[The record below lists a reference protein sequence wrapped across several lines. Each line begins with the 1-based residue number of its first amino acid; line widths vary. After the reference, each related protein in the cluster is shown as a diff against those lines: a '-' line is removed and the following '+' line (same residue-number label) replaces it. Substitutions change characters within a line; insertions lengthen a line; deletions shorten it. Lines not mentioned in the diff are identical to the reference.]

1 MSGRLGIV
9 LVVCTSYS
17 IFTSDA
23 YTQPA
28 SGTDSSA
35 SGGAAAVLRQFLDET
50 QTYQAEFEQAL
61 VAADGQE
68 VERAMGELSIAR
80 PGRFAWRYL
89 APLDQLVVADGV
101 NLWIYDVELSQAT
114 VTPLA
119 EAARA
124 TPAMLLSGDAT
135 LDEEFTIQDSFE
147 ADQLSWVRLEPRPS
161 GGDFKE
167 ILIGFDGVTLRRM
180 QLRDSLDQITSL
192 EFWNV
197 EVNAEIAAAVF
208 EFVPPPGVDVIGEV
222 H

>member
-1 MSGRLGIV
+1 MSGRSGLV
-9 LVVCTSYS
+9 FVVCTAVS
-17 IFTSDA
+17 IFASDVFA
-23 YTQPA
+23 QPA
-28 SGTDSSA
+28 GDTDSA
-35 SGGAAAVLRQFLDET
+35 VGAATVLRRFLDET
-50 QTYQAEFEQAL
+50 QTYRAAFEQEL
-61 VAADGQE
+61 FAADGQE
-68 VERAMGELSIAR
+68 IERAMGELSIAR
-80 PGRFAWRYL
+80 PGRFAWRYF

-135 LDEEFTIQDSFE
+135 LDEEFTIEDSFE

-161 GGDFKE
+161 GGDFRE
-167 ILIGFDGVTLRRM
+167 ILIGFDGSTLRRM
-180 QLRDSLDQITSL
+180 QLRDSLEQTTSL
-192 EFWNV
+192 EFRNV
-197 EVNAEIAAAVF
+197 EVNTEIAASVF